1 MVSLARKNL
10 FQDLPRF
17 VVAQAGIMFAVSLVT
32 IQTGLFSG
40 FSRSTSL
47 LVDNSKADIW
57 VASEDLRFLDLTVP
71 IPLQRRNQAQQ
82 VQGVDRAEALILR
95 GTVWRRSSTPL
106 TSVRVVG
113 FDPEGQL
120 FQPKKLDQGTLSQ
133 LKQPYTVMVD
143 RSDLDSLNVNRVGQ
157 VAKVGSFQ
165 ARIVGLSKEM
175 RSIVSPAFMFTSL
188 ENAYA
193 YINSPIAE
201 PPRNPPAPKPLTST
215 DQVSYIL
222 IRAEPGQDL
231 QALKRRIEAA
241 LPDTRA
247 YTRGEFA
254 DLNQRYWQKSTGVGF
269 ILGLGAAVGMIVGL
283 VIVGQILYASVSD
296 HLKEFGTLKAMG
308 SPNWFIYSVII
319 RQALWM
325 AVLGYIPG
333 MALCI
338 VLGTWTLQ
346 TQAIEILIS
355 PMLATGVF
363 GLTIVMCIGAAVFAI
378 QKVTYVDPAI
388 VFKA

>member
-338 VLGTWTLQ
+338 ALGTWTLQ

>member
-1 MVSLARKNL
+1 
-10 FQDLPRF
+10 
-17 VVAQAGIMFAVSLVT
+17 
-32 IQTGLFSG
+32 
-40 FSRSTSL
+40 
-47 LVDNSKADIW
+47 
-57 VASEDLRFLDLTVP
+57 
-71 IPLQRRNQAQQ
+71 
-82 VQGVDRAEALILR
+82 
-95 GTVWRRSSTPL
+95 
-106 TSVRVVG
+106 VVG

-338 VLGTWTLQ
+338 ALGTWTLQ

-378 QKVTYVDPAI
+378 QKVTYVDPADDPR
-388 VFKA
+388 KK

>member
-47 LVDNSKADIW
+47 LVDNSNADIW

-95 GTVWRRSSTPL
+95 GTVWRRSSNPL

-338 VLGTWTLQ
+338 ALGTWTLQ